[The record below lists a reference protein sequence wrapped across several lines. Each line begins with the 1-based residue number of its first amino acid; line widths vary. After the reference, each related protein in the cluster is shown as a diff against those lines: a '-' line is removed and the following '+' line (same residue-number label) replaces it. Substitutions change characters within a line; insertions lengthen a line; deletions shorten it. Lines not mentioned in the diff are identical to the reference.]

1 MNLLAYRPVQVQIPH
16 WGMPTKAAIYCRVST
31 KDKGQETANQA
42 IQLREYAARMGW
54 ELVEDYTDQAS
65 AKNGDRSAFK
75 RLFDD
80 ASKRRF
86 DVVLVWALD
95 RFTRAGVYET
105 FDYVRRLTAYGVQ
118 FESYTEAHFRTTGP
132 AGELMLAVAA
142 WIAQQERLRLS
153 ERTKAGLQRAKR
165 QGQVLGRRRI
175 RVDPSRVTE
184 LRAAGQSFT
193 EIARALCLS
202 RSVVYRAVLAS

>member
-1 MNLLAYRPVQVQIPH
+1 MLTRAVL
-16 WGMPTKAAIYCRVST
+16 YCRVST

-42 IQLREYAARMGW
+42 IQLREYASRMGW
-54 ELVEDYTDQAS
+54 EIVEEYTDQAS
-65 AKNGDRSAFK
+65 AKNGERSAFK

-80 ASKRRF
+80 ASRRRF

-95 RFTRAGVYET
+95 RLTRAGVYET
-105 FDYVRRLTAYGVQ
+105 FDYVRRLKDYGVQ
-118 FESYTEAHFRTTGP
+118 FESYTEAPFRTTGP

-165 QGQVLGRRRI
+165 QGQVLGRRRV
-175 RVDPSRVTE
+175 RVDSSRVTE
-184 LRAAGQSFT
+184 MREAGHSFT
-193 EIARALCLS
+193 EIAKALRVS
-202 RSVVYRAVLAS
+202 RSVAYRAAAS

>member
-1 MNLLAYRPVQVQIPH
+1 
-16 WGMPTKAAIYCRVST
+16 
-31 KDKGQETANQA
+31 
-42 IQLREYAARMGW
+42 MGW
-54 ELVEDYTDQAS
+54 EIVEEYTDQAS
-65 AKNGDRSAFK
+65 AKNSERSAFK

-80 ASKRRF
+80 ASRRRF

-95 RFTRAGVYET
+95 RLSRQGVYET
-105 FDYVRRLTAYGVQ
+105 FDYIRTLTSFGVR

-165 QGQVLGRRRI
+165 QGKALGRRQVK
-175 RVDPSRVTE
+175 VDPSRVTE
-184 LRAAGQSFT
+184 LRDAGHSFT
-193 EIARALCLS
+193 EIAEKLKVS
-202 RSVVYRAVLAS
+202 RSVAYRAAMAS

>member
-1 MNLLAYRPVQVQIPH
+1 M
-16 WGMPTKAAIYCRVST
+16 KAAIYCRVST

-42 IQLREYAARMGW
+42 FQLREYCARMGW
-54 ELVEDYTDQAS
+54 EIVEEYTDTAS
-65 AKNGDRSAFK
+65 AKNGERSAFK

-80 ASKRRF
+80 ASKRQF

-95 RFTRAGVYET
+95 RLSRAGVYET
-105 FDYVRRLTAYGVQ
+105 FDYVRRLTSYGVQ
-118 FESYTEAHFRTTGP
+118 FESYTETHFRTTMGP

-165 QGQVLGRRRI
+165 QGQVLGRRRAKVDTA
-175 RVDPSRVTE
+175 RVIE
-184 LRAAGQSFT
+184 LRAAGKSFS
-193 EIARALCLS
+193 EIASALRVS
-202 RSVVYRAVLAS
+202 RSVAYRAALAS

>member
-1 MNLLAYRPVQVQIPH
+1 M
-16 WGMPTKAAIYCRVST
+16 KAAIYCRVST

-42 IQLREYAARMGW
+42 MQLREYSVRMGW
-54 ELVEDYTDQAS
+54 EIVEEYTDQAS
-65 AKNGDRSAFK
+65 AKNGERSAFK
-75 RLFDD
+75 RLFED

-95 RFTRAGVYET
+95 RLTRAGVYET
-105 FDYVRRLTAYGVQ
+105 FDYVRRLTSYGVE

-153 ERTKAGLQRAKR
+153 ERTKAGLQRAQR
-165 QGQVLGRRRI
+165 QGKTLGRKPVK
-175 RVDPSRVTE
+175 VDSARVTE
-184 LRAAGQSFT
+184 LREAGKSFT
-193 EIARALCLS
+193 EIAQALRVS
-202 RSVVYRAVLAS
+202 RSVAYRAAVAS

>member
-1 MNLLAYRPVQVQIPH
+1 M
-16 WGMPTKAAIYCRVST
+16 KAAIYCRVST

-54 ELVEDYTDQAS
+54 EIVEEYTDTAS
-65 AKNGDRSAFK
+65 AKNGERSAFK

-95 RFTRAGVYET
+95 RLTRAGVYET
-105 FDYVRRLTAYGVQ
+105 FDYVRRLTSYGVE

-153 ERTKAGLQRAKR
+153 ERTKAGLQRAQR
-165 QGQVLGRRRI
+165 QGKTLGRKPVK
-175 RVDPSRVTE
+175 VDSARVTE
-184 LRAAGQSFT
+184 LRAAGKSFT
-193 EIARALCLS
+193 EIARALRVS
-202 RSVVYRAVLAS
+202 RSVAYRAAVAS

>member
-1 MNLLAYRPVQVQIPH
+1 MNLSAYFPVQVHIPS
-16 WGMPTKAAIYCRVST
+16 WDMPTKAVLYCRVST

-42 IQLREYAARMGW
+42 NQLREYAARMGW
-54 ELVEDYTDQAS
+54 EIVEEYTEQAS
-65 AKNGDRSAFK
+65 AKNGERSAFK

-95 RFTRAGVYET
+95 RLTRAGVYET
-105 FDYVRRLTAYGVQ
+105 FDYVRRLTSYGVQ

-142 WIAQQERLRLS
+142 WIAQQERVRLS
-153 ERTKAGLQRAKR
+153 ERTRAGLARARR
-165 QGQVLGRRRI
+165 QGKRLGRRPVK
-175 RVDPSRVTE
+175 VDPSRVTE
-184 LRAAGQSFT
+184 LRTAGKSFT
-193 EIARALCLS
+193 EIASELRVS
-202 RSVVYRAVLAS
+202 RSVAYRAALA

>member
-1 MNLLAYRPVQVQIPH
+1 
-16 WGMPTKAAIYCRVST
+16 MPTKAVLYCRVST

-42 IQLREYAARMGW
+42 NQLREYAARMGW
-54 ELVEDYTDQAS
+54 EIVEEYTDQAS
-65 AKNGDRSAFK
+65 AKNGERSAFK

-95 RFTRAGVYET
+95 RLTRAGVYET
-105 FDYVRRLTAYGVQ
+105 FDYVRRLTSYGVQ

-142 WIAQQERLRLS
+142 WIAQQERVRLS
-153 ERTKAGLQRAKR
+153 ERTRAGLARARR
-165 QGQVLGRRRI
+165 QGKRLGRRPVK
-175 RVDPSRVTE
+175 VDPSRVTE
-184 LRAAGQSFT
+184 LRTAGKSFT
-193 EIARALCLS
+193 EIASELRVS
-202 RSVVYRAVLAS
+202 RSVAYRAALA

>member
-1 MNLLAYRPVQVQIPH
+1 
-16 WGMPTKAAIYCRVST
+16 MPIKAAIYCRVST

-54 ELVEDYTDQAS
+54 DLVEEYTDQAS

-95 RFTRAGVYET
+95 RLTRAGVYET
-105 FDYVRRLTAYGVQ
+105 FDYVRRLTSYGVQ

-165 QGQVLGRRRI
+165 QGQVLGRRRV
-175 RVDPSRVTE
+175 RVDHSRVTE
-184 LRAAGQSFT
+184 LREAGKSFS
-193 EIARALCLS
+193 EIAEALRVS
-202 RSVVYRAVLAS
+202 RSVAYRALAGGAR

>member
-1 MNLLAYRPVQVQIPH
+1 MGSIQVRNAH
-16 WGMPTKAAIYCRVST
+16 WGMPIKAAIYCRVST

-42 IQLREYAARMGW
+42 LQLREYAARMGW
-54 ELVEDYTDQAS
+54 ELVEEYTDQAS
-65 AKNGDRSAFK
+65 AKNGERSAFK

-95 RFTRAGVYET
+95 RLTRAGVYET
-105 FDYVRRLTAYGVQ
+105 FDYVRRLTSYGVQ

-165 QGQVLGRRRI
+165 QGQVLGRRRVQ
-175 RVDPSRVTE
+175 VDNSRIME
-184 LRAAGQSFT
+184 LRAAGNSFS
-193 EIARALCLS
+193 EIASVLQVS
-202 RSVVYRAVLAS
+202 RSVAYRASFA